1 MADYPYT
8 TVPGKLSEF
17 LGKIQQLGIPEKVNT
32 RWLPTVGFASKNDR
46 SLIPVLKYISLISE
60 SGEPTEVWKEFR
72 GAGGGRA
79 LGRAVQAA
87 YRELFATYPDA
98 NVRTTSELQAFFR
111 GHSSYGAQAVS
122 KAVATFK
129 AICQHAEFDGER
141 TESVAPD
148 QIADPVQNGSL
159 GAAMQVPTPPMT
171 QSSPQSRPSLHID
184 IQIHIS
190 PEASTEQIEK
200 IFESMGK
207 HLYGKDGSE

>member
-46 SLIPVLKYISLISE
+46 SLLPVLKFVGLISGA
-60 SGEPTEVWKEFR
+60 GEPTEVWKEFR

-87 YRELFATYPDA
+87 YRELFVTYPDA
-98 NVRTTSELQAFFR
+98 DVRTTAELQAFFR

-129 AICQHAEFDGER
+129 AICQHAEFGVND
-141 TESVAPD
+141 TEATRVQTSGPDVNGGMDTAMHATGSPIGAPP
-148 QIADPVQNGSL
+148 ANNH
-159 GAAMQVPTPPMT
+159 
-171 QSSPQSRPSLHID
+171 PSLHID

-200 IFESMGK
+200 IFQSMSK
-207 HLYGKDGSE
+207 HLYRKDDAE